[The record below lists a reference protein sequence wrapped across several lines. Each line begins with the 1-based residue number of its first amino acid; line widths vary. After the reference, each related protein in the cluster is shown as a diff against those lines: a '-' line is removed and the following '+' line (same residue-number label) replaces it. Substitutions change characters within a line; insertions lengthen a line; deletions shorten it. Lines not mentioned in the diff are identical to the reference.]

1 MNKYDAEKA
10 FTMSLS
16 GSTVM
21 FLYLQLYALA
31 KWYFSL
37 KWKYNVLKIAI
48 AFYLIS
54 FPELENFRNES
65 KQKM

>member
-31 KWYFSL
+31 KWYFFFA
-37 KWKYNVLKIAI
+37 VKIQCA
-48 AFYLIS
+48 
-54 FPELENFRNES
+54 ENSDCLLSDFVSGIGEF
-65 KQKM
+65 